1 MKREEDFIK
10 TFCTDHGVCVCGHW
24 PINLQANLFDIQIS
38 LHHFWQQFAHNFAP
52 SAIVPVPVWVPRQ
65 TPSLSSITILKLPD
79 KCELQSGERERKREN
94 EKPCVTRDWMKRRA
108 NSDKMAVS
116 TSTVQQQQQ
125 INKAQKSSTFE
136 KSKVP
141 LKTASLVKHGVKPS
155 ESVLRKLTITTAN

>member
-1 MKREEDFIK
+1 
-10 TFCTDHGVCVCGHW
+10 
-24 PINLQANLFDIQIS
+24 
-38 LHHFWQQFAHNFAP
+38 
-52 SAIVPVPVWVPRQ
+52 
-65 TPSLSSITILKLPD
+65 
-79 KCELQSGERERKREN
+79 
-94 EKPCVTRDWMKRRA
+94 MKRRA

-155 ESVLRKLTITTAN
+155 ESVLRKAHNNNSKLVFNRRSHKFACVVVPNDIVNKKEGEQQQKMVTLIRDEKLQQEKDRGRQQASRAQLEPK